1 MNFNETLDRQ
11 VKRLETE
18 INGYLVIVNVELEN
32 GKITSLRGNINPI
45 VEEGQPVN
53 GMYFEAHKYN
63 DKWSTDLGR
72 IDNEKFAEVS
82 EIAISAVNYAVAKYE
97 IATGE
102 AL

>member
-1 MNFNETLDRQ
+1 MDMNFNETLDRQ

-45 VEEGQPVN
+45 VEDGQPVN
-53 GMYFEAHKYN
+53 GMYFEAHKYD

-82 EIAISAVNYAVAKYE
+82 EIAISAVNFAVAKYE
-97 IATGE
+97 VAE
-102 AL
+102 

>member
-1 MNFNETLDRQ
+1 MEFIKTRSTLSETL
-11 VKRLETE
+11 ECE
-18 INGYLVIVNVELEN
+18 ENGYKVVVNVELEN

-53 GMYFEAHKYN
+53 GMYFEARKYD

-82 EIAISAVNYAVAKYE
+82 EIAISAVNFAVAKYE
-97 IATGE
+97 VAE
-102 AL
+102 